1 MNSAHINQRNN
12 TLFFIGAVT
21 LSVAMLTLSGLALK
35 SVLSGDAGSVSAAAK
50 ACTDT
55 MRTLGFSPM
64 VKKDSSIQAALYSQ
78 KNIESLVY
86 KSGVIM
92 ASCPSYTVYD
102 YCAGAGCLK
111 PGVTF
116 TLKPKEL

>member
-1 MNSAHINQRNN
+1 MNSALINQRNN
-12 TLFFIGAVT
+12 TLFFVGAVT
-21 LSVAMLTLSGLALK
+21 LSLAMVTLSGFAAK
-35 SVLSGDAGSVSAAAK
+35 SVFSGDAGDVSAAAK
-50 ACTDT
+50 ACKDT

-64 VKKDSSIQAALYSQ
+64 IKKDGSINAALYSQ
-78 KNIESLVY
+78 TNIESLVY